1 MWLDNTVTDGSWPYT
16 PASLFCIPPSSPPES
31 KRRYVERKIRTI
43 VCNYTGAI
51 VVEEAEDA
59 EGTKTYRLRK
69 QKVIFDLCC
78 SSQLTT
84 KTSTLISANNTLA
97 RSITSQGGTHTLR
110 RHFHRAKRI
119 ILIRHGESEG
129 NVDESAYVNTADWQI
144 CLTDKGKRQAQN
156 AGAKLKK
163 LLSEDDS
170 IFFYVSPYKR
180 TLQTLAEIQDYF
192 PKEQI
197 WGIREEPRIA
207 EQQFGNFQNVE
218 QVRKAKIE
226 RKKNGK

>member
-1 MWLDNTVTDGSWPYT
+1 MQKERRRTGCENRRSYSTCAAPR
-16 PASLFCIPPSSPPES
+16 SSP
-31 KRRYVERKIRTI
+31 RRP
-43 VCNYTGAI
+43 G
-51 VVEEAEDA
+51 
-59 EGTKTYRLRK
+59 
-69 QKVIFDLCC
+69 
-78 SSQLTT
+78 
-84 KTSTLISANNTLA
+84 TLISANNTLA

-192 PKEQI
+192 PKEKI

-226 RKKNGK
+226 RKKFGK

>member
-1 MWLDNTVTDGSWPYT
+1 MQKERSRICCEN
-16 PASLFCIPPSSPPES
+16 
-31 KRRYVERKIRTI
+31 RRS
-43 VCNYTGAI
+43 
-51 VVEEAEDA
+51 
-59 EGTKTYRLRK
+59 
-69 QKVIFDLCC
+69 C
-78 SSQLTT
+78 SSYVA
-84 KTSTLISANNTLA
+84 SRSPSRRPGTLICANNTLA
-97 RSITSQGGTHTLR
+97 RDIASRKGTHTLR

-129 NVDESAYVNTADWQI
+129 NFDESAYVNTADWQI
-144 CLTDKGKRQAQN
+144 CLTDKGKRQAQK
-156 AGAKLKK
+156 AGAELKK

-192 PKEQI
+192 PKEKI

-226 RKKNGK
+226 RKKFGK

>member
-1 MWLDNTVTDGSWPYT
+1 MKKEWSGNCCGEFQRSCSSCVAPR
-16 PASLFCIPPSSPPES
+16 SPPQRS
-31 KRRYVERKIRTI
+31 GTLIRT
-43 VCNYTGAI
+43 
-51 VVEEAEDA
+51 
-59 EGTKTYRLRK
+59 
-69 QKVIFDLCC
+69 
-78 SSQLTT
+78 
-84 KTSTLISANNTLA
+84 NNMFA
-97 RSITSQGGTHTLR
+97 RNRASRGNTHTLR

-144 CLTDKGKRQAQN
+144 CLTDKGKRQAQE
-156 AGAKLKK
+156 AGAKLKN

-180 TLQTLAEIQDYF
+180 TLQTLAEIQEYF
-192 PKEQI
+192 PKDRV

-226 RKKNGK
+226 RKKFGK